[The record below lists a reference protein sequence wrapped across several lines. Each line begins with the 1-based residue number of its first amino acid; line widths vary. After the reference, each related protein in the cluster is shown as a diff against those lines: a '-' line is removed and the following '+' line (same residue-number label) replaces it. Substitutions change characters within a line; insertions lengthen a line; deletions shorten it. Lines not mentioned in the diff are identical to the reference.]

1 MIELDS
7 IPSKINYI
15 GYHRKAPKRGK
26 KKKKKLYLIQWK
38 LILEKYFP
46 HLQVFIIT
54 IENVDQS
61 EIVFLL
67 TIK

>member
-15 GYHRKAPKRGK
+15 GYHRKASK
-26 KKKKKLYLIQWK
+26 KGKKKLYLVRWK

-46 HLQVFIIT
+46 HLRVFIRA
-54 IENVDQS
+54 IENVDQL

-67 TIK
+67 IVK

>member
-15 GYHRKAPKRGK
+15 GYHRKAPKRWG
-26 KKKKKLYLIQWK
+26 KKLYLVRWK
-38 LILEKYFP
+38 LILKKYFSY
-46 HLQVFIIT
+46 LRVFIIA
-54 IENVDQS
+54 IENVDQP

-67 TIK
+67 TVK